1 MRGSNKDAWVK
12 RDWNERKIFEKEF
25 FGESDEEIEFV
36 PGRDPYRNLKKV
48 RDIGKAI
55 K

>member
-1 MRGSNKDAWVK
+1 MLELQETEMK
-12 RDWNERKIFEKEF
+12 EKILKKSFY
-25 FGESDEEIEFV
+25 GESDEEIEFV

>member
-1 MRGSNKDAWVK
+1 MYKLK
-12 RDWNERKIFEKEF
+12 ETELKEKILKKSFY
-25 FGESDEEIEFV
+25 GESDEEIEFL
-36 PGRDPYRNLKKV
+36 PGRDPLRNLKKV